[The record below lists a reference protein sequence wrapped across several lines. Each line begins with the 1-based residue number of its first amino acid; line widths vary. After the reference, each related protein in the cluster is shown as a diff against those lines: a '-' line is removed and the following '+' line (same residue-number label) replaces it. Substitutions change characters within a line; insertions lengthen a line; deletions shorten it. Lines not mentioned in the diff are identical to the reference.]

1 MNKIVMSHKQ
11 NEEVKL
17 EYLNTKREE
26 VENLINEEITGI
38 YEEFFKK
45 EYELM
50 YGAEEGE
57 DKFQYKLADVVTF
70 LTRRVFNS

>member
-17 EYLNTKREE
+17 EYLNSKREE
-26 VENLINEEITGI
+26 VQNLINEEINGI

-45 EYELM
+45 EY
-50 YGAEEGE
+50 
-57 DKFQYKLADVVTF
+57 
-70 LTRRVFNS
+70 